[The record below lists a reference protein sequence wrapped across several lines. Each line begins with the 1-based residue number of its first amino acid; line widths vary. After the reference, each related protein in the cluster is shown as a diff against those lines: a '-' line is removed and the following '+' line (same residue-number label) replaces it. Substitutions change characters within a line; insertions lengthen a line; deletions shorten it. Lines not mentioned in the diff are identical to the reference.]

1 MTDPNLPFSSDIE
14 RDPTHLAAAEWYVR
28 LHSGEIS
35 IEDTLAWQRWLK
47 ESPANSLAFARIEEV
62 SQVLRAVPAPSTVSA
77 RRFARDCYD
86 ASVPLK
92 DWEEAHVPRR
102 IWPAVAL
109 AASVAIIAL
118 AIFFW
123 RASSSSSSTDTFTT
137 AVGENRNV
145 VLSDGSIVALGGDT
159 RLEVALSKRVR
170 IVELAKGE
178 ALFRVA
184 KDGMRPFKVHA
195 GDATIV
201 AVGTAFNVR
210 RASDHAIICVADG
223 RVLVEPVAHFLP
235 VFVMHEFMP
244 KLRAVH
250 LDAGE
255 QTTVG
260 SAGIDEPTKVP
271 DPAEITAWQ
280 TGRLAFRL
288 QPLRYVL
295 EDVNR
300 YAPKRIVLE
309 GDNVGAL
316 LITGT
321 VERANIAGWI
331 KSLER
336 AFDLRATEEPDR
348 IVMRTR

>member
-1 MTDPNLPFSSDIE
+1 L
-14 RDPTHLAAAEWYVR
+14 
-28 LHSGEIS
+28 
-35 IEDTLAWQRWLK
+35 
-47 ESPANSLAFARIEEV
+47 
-62 SQVLRAVPAPSTVSA
+62 SQ
-77 RRFARDCYD
+77 
-86 ASVPLK
+86 
-92 DWEEAHVPRR
+92 
-102 IWPAVAL
+102 
-109 AASVAIIAL
+109 
-118 AIFFW
+118 
-123 RASSSSSSTDTFTT
+123 
-137 AVGENRNV
+137 
-145 VLSDGSIVALGGDT
+145 
-159 RLEVALSKRVR
+159 RVR
-170 IVELAKGE
+170 TVELAKGE

-184 KDGMRPFKVHA
+184 KDALRPFKVHA

-210 RASDHAIICVADG
+210 RGSDHAIICVADG

-255 QTTVG
+255 QTTAG
-260 SAGIDEPTKVP
+260 SAGIDEPTKVQ

-316 LITGT
+316 MITGT
-321 VERANIAGWI
+321 VERANIAGWV